1 MKFDQP
7 LNDAQRA
14 LVEDTLPVARWT
26 VRKYIASNENI
37 VGLSL
42 EDLHQEAYLALCGA
56 ASTYNDR
63 HAQFSTYAVTV
74 IHNHLIDY
82 CRLIYSGNQNL
93 PTLSIDAPC
102 SADGT
107 SNFLENA
114 SAVDDSFEEKC
125 LSRIWV
131 NDFLEQRKASYS
143 GCAKLGIEALELKVI
158 DGYGVTDIAKM
169 YASKP
174 NLVGAW
180 ISKATQKIREDMT
193 MSEYAAL
200 NVENIL
206 PNL

>member
-7 LNDAQRA
+7 LNDKQSAMVA
-14 LVEDTLPVARWT
+14 DALPVARWT
-26 VRKYIASNENI
+26 VNKYITSNESI
-37 VGLSL
+37 VGLNL

-82 CRLIYSGNQNL
+82 CRRIYTGNQNL

-102 SADGT
+102 TVDGT
-107 SNFLENA
+107 TNFLENA
-114 SAVDDSFEEKC
+114 STVDDRFEETC

-131 NDFLEQRKASYS
+131 SEFLNQRKSCYS
-143 GCAKLGIEALELKVI
+143 GCSKLGIEALELKVM

-169 YASKP
+169 YQSKP

-193 MSEYAAL
+193 MSEYSAL
-200 NVENIL
+200 DIENGL
-206 PNL
+206 SNP

>member
-82 CRLIYSGNQNL
+82 CRRIYSGNQNL

-125 LSRIWV
+125 LG
-131 NDFLEQRKASYS
+131 Q
-143 GCAKLGIEALELKVI
+143 
-158 DGYGVTDIAKM
+158 
-169 YASKP
+169 
-174 NLVGAW
+174 
-180 ISKATQKIREDMT
+180 
-193 MSEYAAL
+193 
-200 NVENIL
+200 
-206 PNL
+206 

>member
-7 LNDAQRA
+7 LNDVQRA
-14 LVEDTLPVARWT
+14 MVEDTLPVARWT

-82 CRLIYSGNQNL
+82 CRRIYTGNQNL

-102 SADGT
+102 SIDGT

-114 SAVDDSFEEKC
+114 STVDDSFEEKC
-125 LSRIWV
+125 LSKIWV
-131 NDFLEQRKASYS
+131 SEFLNQRKACYT
-143 GCAKLGIEALELKVI
+143 GCARLGIEALELKVM

-169 YASKP
+169 YQSKP

-193 MSEYAAL
+193 MSEYSAL
-200 NVENIL
+200 DVENSL
-206 PNL
+206 SNP